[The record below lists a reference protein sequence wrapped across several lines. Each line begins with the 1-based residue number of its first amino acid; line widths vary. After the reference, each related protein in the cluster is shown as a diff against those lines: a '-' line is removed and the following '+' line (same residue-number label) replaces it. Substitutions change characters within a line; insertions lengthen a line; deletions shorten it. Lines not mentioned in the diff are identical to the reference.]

1 MKITT
6 FNPLI
11 LSPKAE
17 EIIKLFE
24 ELGFE
29 KRHMKDNI
37 DGQDITSIRM
47 TDSNGFHVDVGSS
60 NNIDRDLMAIR
71 MNVDDFEEGL
81 EFLKSHGFVNVLD
94 HVVNTG
100 SSKFAIMKSPSG
112 FTFDLCQHMK
122 DHN

>member
-29 KRHMKDNI
+29 KRHTKDNI
-37 DGQDITSIRM
+37 DGQDITSTRM
-47 TDSNGFHVDVGSS
+47 TDANGFHIDVGSL
-60 NNIDRDLMAIR
+60 NDIDRDLMAIR
-71 MNVDDFEEGL
+71 MNVDDFDEGFEIL
-81 EFLKSHGFVNVLD
+81 TARGFENVLD
-94 HVVNTG
+94 HVIDTG
-100 SSKFAIMKSPSG
+100 SSKLAIMKSPSG
-112 FTFDLCQHMK
+112 FAFDLCQHIK
-122 DHN
+122 DHK